1 MKPREFEQDLPIVTE
16 LTLWGGKT
24 QRTSLDPGPVLQT
37 LVSGW
42 QEFILQ
48 GLLSSEKT

>member
-1 MKPREFEQDLPIVTE
+1 MKPREVEQDLPIVKE

-24 QRTSLDPGPVLQT
+24 QRTSLDPSPALQT
-37 LVSGW
+37 LVRGW